1 MLAPVKAGVMLTEN
15 PWLDFAALN
24 TLYRVYGRALQE
36 LREHPEGTSWEGTDD
51 DMMVL
56 ATSILDLAFLGERN
70 ALQLRRGA
78 MRHFGYVETG
88 DPDRAAA

>member
-1 MLAPVKAGVMLTEN
+1 MPTEN

-51 DMMVL
+51 DMIVL
-56 ATSILDLAFLGERN
+56 ATSILDLAFMGERS
-70 ALQLRRGA
+70 AIQLRRGA